1 MMYDL
6 IINFGQILVKSMIF
20 IKNKIL
26 QYDAI
31 IYLHKMAVC
40 SNTVFS
46 QTLNSSLHNILDTQE
61 LKLT

>member
-6 IINFGQILVKSMIF
+6 IINFGQIWEINDF
-20 IKNKIL
+20 IVNKIL

-31 IYLHKMAVC
+31 IHLHKMAVC
-40 SNTVFS
+40 LNTVFG
-46 QTLNSSLHNILDTQE
+46 QTLNSSLHNILDTQG

>member
-20 IKNKIL
+20 IKNKML

-40 SNTVFS
+40 SNTVFG